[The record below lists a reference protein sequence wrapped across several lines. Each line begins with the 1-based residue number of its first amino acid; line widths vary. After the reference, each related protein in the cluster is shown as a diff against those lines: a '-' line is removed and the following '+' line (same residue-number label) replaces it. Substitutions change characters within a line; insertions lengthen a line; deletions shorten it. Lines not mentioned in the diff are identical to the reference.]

1 MKSTKPSP
9 FDWKAK
15 PSTLFTKTEKS
26 NMNVNVLAKTV
37 APKEMKIYSRAG
49 IK

>member
-15 PSTLFTKTEKS
+15 SSTLFTASEKAIMRQFAVTK
-26 NMNVNVLAKTV
+26 NTDR
-37 APKEMKIYSRAG
+37 KEMKIYSKAG
-49 IK
+49 AK

>member
-9 FDWKAK
+9 FDWRSK
-15 PSTLFTKTEKS
+15 PSTLFTKTERAIL
-26 NMNVNVLAKTV
+26 NANVLSKNV
-37 APKEMKIYSRAG
+37 APKEMKIYSKAG